1 MSKEQYT
8 LKEPIELGKIVIT
21 EFSIETRPKA
31 KFHRAI
37 SKPVPTEVDE
47 AGGKMIM
54 QLNIDGD
61 LFDLI
66 SAMTGQP
73 DNVIDE
79 LGIEDYNYV
88 RGLAEKMAA
97 NFPNALVPQKFE

>member
-1 MSKEQYT
+1 MSKETYT

-47 AGGKMIM
+47 EGGKMVM

-61 LFDLI
+61 LFDLM
-66 SAMTGQP
+66 SVMTGQP
-73 DNVIDE
+73 PEVIDE
-79 LGIEDYNYV
+79 LGLEDYLHV
-88 RGLAEKMAA
+88 RGLAEAMAA
-97 NFPNALVPQKFE
+97 NFPNALAPPK